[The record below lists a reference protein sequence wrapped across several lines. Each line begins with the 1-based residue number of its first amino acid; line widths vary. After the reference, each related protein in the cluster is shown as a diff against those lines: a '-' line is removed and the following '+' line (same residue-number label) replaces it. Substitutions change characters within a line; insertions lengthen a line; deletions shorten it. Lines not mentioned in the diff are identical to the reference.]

1 MNPTPPKKKLLTK
14 TIEMEY
20 GFPGDLKLGWEA
32 VRVDSDTFRVKRANG
47 TFRDI
52 RLDQHITLN
61 DRSVVIPKVDDT
73 GVLMLGKWSVLI
85 GHGLKHDQHVRKR
98 GESTKLKAYIL
109 MGPDGRSICD
119 VQLGGEHEGKP
130 VKLLDTHLLQI
141 GEDVYPVMPKKRD
154 VQLKVLD
161 KEYHGGKLA
170 YINLHIPGV
179 ADTRRNAPAT
189 AFFRPNRAGEPA
201 QVKEVVAGKL
211 VTTALFQ
218 LNASGKSVQYSFRH
232 GATALLD
239 LQLTHELHK
248 AREVARLA
256 AIDPEEYHAYMEIN
270 QKLIEN
276 QKKWIRGS
284 MSVDS
289 GVEWFKP
296 ATPEMKYESDGPQP

>member
-1 MNPTPPKKKLLTK
+1 MNPKSPKKLLTK

-20 GFPGDLKLGWEA
+20 GFPGELKKGWEA

-61 DRSVVIPKVDDT
+61 DKSVAIPRVDGT

-85 GHGLKHDQHVRKR
+85 GTGIKHDMHVRKR
-98 GESTKLKAYIL
+98 GESPTLKAYIL

-119 VQLGGEHEGKP
+119 VNLGGEHEGKP
-130 VKLLDTHLLQI
+130 VTLLDTHLLKI

-154 VQLKVLD
+154 VTLKVLNS
-161 KEYHGGKLA
+161 EYNGGKLC
-170 YINLHIPGV
+170 YINLHIPGM

-189 AFFRPNRAGEPA
+189 AFFRPNRVGEPA

-218 LNASGKSVQYSFRH
+218 LNDTGKSVKYSFRT
-232 GATALLD
+232 GETALLD
-239 LQLTHELHK
+239 LQLASELHK
-248 AREVARLA
+248 AREVALLA
-256 AIDPEEYHAYMEIN
+256 AIEPEEYHAYVEIN
-270 QKLIEN
+270 QKLIDN
-276 QKKWIRGS
+276 HKKWITGS
-284 MSVDS
+284 MSVDR

-296 ATPEMKYESDGPQP
+296 ATPELKHESDGPQP